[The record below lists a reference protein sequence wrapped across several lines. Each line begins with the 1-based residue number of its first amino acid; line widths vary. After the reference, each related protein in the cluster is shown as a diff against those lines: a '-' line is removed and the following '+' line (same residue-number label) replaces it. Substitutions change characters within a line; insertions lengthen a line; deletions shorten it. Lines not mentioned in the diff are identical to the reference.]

1 MNLKTLALKCTL
13 EDVTT
18 LKQNI
23 QTLFDFQD
31 GAVVH
36 NFYKCTSDH
45 CQHLTSQEQSRRRE
59 RFFHSW
65 LFEKTLNFCHKTEFS
80 WLVYEEV
87 KGMFCYLCRKNNTE
101 NQQNKFKVYNATPS
115 VRFKKSAAQEHS
127 VTHQHKDAVEAE
139 MLGKVS
145 VFHEEVQERKI
156 VKDDVMFKAFYGA
169 YWLVKEE
176 IFNRKLQSLMDL
188 LKLLCLDEM
197 KHFQYSS
204 RGSIRAI
211 FLVLGSALLDK
222 LLEKVMKTY
231 CHGLLTDKFTDVSVL
246 EMLVTFIQYFDK
258 EKGKVEKNFLFIED
272 VL

>member
-1 MNLKTLALKCTL
+1 
-13 EDVTT
+13 
-18 LKQNI
+18 
-23 QTLFDFQD
+23 
-31 GAVVH
+31 
-36 NFYKCTSDH
+36 
-45 CQHLTSQEQSRRRE
+45 
-59 RFFHSW
+59 
-65 LFEKTLNFCHKTEFS
+65 
-80 WLVYEEV
+80 
-87 KGMFCYLCRKNNTE
+87 MFCYLRRKNNTE
-101 NQQNKFKVYNATPS
+101 NQQNKSKVYNATPS
-115 VRFKKSAAQEHS
+115 VHFKKSAAQEHS

-176 IFNRKLQSLMDL
+176 IFNRKFQSLLDL

-204 RGSIRAI
+204 LL

-258 EKGKVEKNFLFIED
+258 ETGKVETNFLFIED